1 MTYYLISSLTVCFIV
16 RKRCLEATE
25 KEYDHLN
32 IWYMYIEVACSE
44 EIYYFCHVA
53 KVLVKVSPDHICIFA
68 WTWTSSSDHIHSYAN
83 DFALLVFGGKT
94 LDIRFSRIKDRWMV
108 IPVYICT
115 TVILPVYGFLTHQL
129 PIKSIHLIIS
139 IYQYCMFTKIIHYRY
154 ILINNV
160 F

>member
-1 MTYYLISSLTVCFIV
+1 MCFIV

-32 IWYMYIEVACSE
+32 IRYMYIEVACSE

-68 WTWTSSSDHIHSYAN
+68 WTRTSSSDHIHSYAN

-94 LDIRFSRIKDRWMV
+94 LTFVFQGLKTGEWWYIYIYMYYCNTIWFFNSSTTYKEHSLNYIN
-108 IPVYICT
+108 IPVLH
-115 TVILPVYGFLTHQL
+115 VH
-129 PIKSIHLIIS
+129 
-139 IYQYCMFTKIIHYRY
+139 
-154 ILINNV
+154 
-160 F
+160 

>member
-1 MTYYLISSLTVCFIV
+1 MCFIV

-32 IWYMYIEVACSE
+32 IRYMYIEVACSE

-83 DFALLVFGGKT
+83 DFALLVFGGKNLT
-94 LDIRFSRIKDRWMV
+94 FVFQGLKTGEWWC
-108 IPVYICT
+108 IC
-115 TVILPVYGFLTHQL
+115 TVILYGFSTHQL

>member
-1 MTYYLISSLTVCFIV
+1 MCFIV

-32 IWYMYIEVACSE
+32 IQYMYIEVACSE
-44 EIYYFCHVA
+44 EIYYFCHVE

-83 DFALLVFGGKT
+83 DFALLVFGGKNLT
-94 LDIRFSRIKDRWMV
+94 FVFQGLKTGEWW
-108 IPVYICT
+108 YIYIST
-115 TVILPVYGFLTHQL
+115 TVILYGFSTHQL

>member
-1 MTYYLISSLTVCFIV
+1 MCFIV

-25 KEYDHLN
+25 KEYEHLN
-32 IWYMYIEVACSE
+32 IRYMYIEVACSE

-53 KVLVKVSPDHICIFA
+53 KVLVKVSPDHICILA

-83 DFALLVFGGKT
+83 DFALLVFGGKNLT
-94 LDIRFSRIKDRWMV
+94 FVFQGLKTGEWWC
-108 IPVYICT
+108 IC
-115 TVILPVYGFLTHQL
+115 TVILYGFSTHQL

>member
-1 MTYYLISSLTVCFIV
+1 MCFIV

-25 KEYDHLN
+25 KEYEHLN
-32 IWYMYIEVACSE
+32 IRYMYIEVACSE

-53 KVLVKVSPDHICIFA
+53 KVLVKVSPDHICILA

-83 DFALLVFGGKT
+83 DFALLVFGGENLTFVFQGLKT
-94 LDIRFSRIKDRWMV
+94 GEWWC
-108 IPVYICT
+108 IC
-115 TVILPVYGFLTHQL
+115 TVILYGFSTHQL

>member
-1 MTYYLISSLTVCFIV
+1 MCFIV

-25 KEYDHLN
+25 KEYEHLN
-32 IWYMYIEVACSE
+32 IRYMYIEVACSE

-53 KVLVKVSPDHICIFA
+53 KVLVKVSPDHICILA

-83 DFALLVFGGKT
+83 DFALLVFGGENLTFVFQGLKT
-94 LDIRFSRIKDRWMV
+94 GEWWC
-108 IPVYICT
+108 IC
-115 TVILPVYGFLTHQL
+115 TVILYGFSTHQL

-139 IYQYCMFTKIIHYRY
+139 IYQYCMFTKIKHYRY

>member
-1 MTYYLISSLTVCFIV
+1 MCFIV

-32 IWYMYIEVACSE
+32 IRYMYIEVACSE

-68 WTWTSSSDHIHSYAN
+68 RTRTSSSDHIHSYAN

-108 IPVYICT
+108 MYIYIYMYYCNTIWFFNSSTTYKEHSLTYINIPVLH
-115 TVILPVYGFLTHQL
+115 VH
-129 PIKSIHLIIS
+129 
-139 IYQYCMFTKIIHYRY
+139 
-154 ILINNV
+154 
-160 F
+160 